1 MESTPKGLKQFSSGV
16 LVLSQSKSFLMRV
29 SPGSNSFLMRVSP
42 GSNGTKLMSI
52 HKAVYCICK

>member
-1 MESTPKGLKQFSSGV
+1 M
-16 LVLSQSKSFLMRV
+16 LSQSKSFLMRV